1 MMRRIGKRN
10 RVVSSRVIASNNIVK
25 IENALNNMVGQ
36 PVKKAMDYLA
46 RFGFDNT
53 ELNGQDGYRKTSGIN
68 QYDTWAGYEDESGN
82 YVKLYYTMVRDRN
95 RGGNAF
101 VGEKLRGVYV
111 DGYDVEASTR
121 TRKRSIKA
129 SGMRI
134 RASVNSMKD
143 PFEMI
148 EVSRYAFTQ
157 EWENNYTGNPNTSW
171 DNIFDNALDAFMRYA
186 DDEAS
191 GFLLDQFHNGEID
204 EEEMVDLFDQWVN
217 FSDLNDFDV

>member
-1 MMRRIGKRN
+1 MKRFGKN
-10 RVVSSRVIASNNIVK
+10 RLTASARVFASNNIVK

-95 RGGNAF
+95 RGRDAF
-101 VGEKLRGVYV
+101 VGGKLRGVYV

-129 SGMRI
+129 GYQSFGNSGNPW
-134 RASVNSMKD
+134 AD
-143 PFEMI
+143 I
-148 EVSRYAFTQ
+148 EVLKDSYIKQWWRDYDSD
-157 EWENNYTGNPNTSW
+157 PVTSW
-171 DNIFDNALDAFMRYA
+171 DNVFDNALAAFQSYA

-191 GFLLDQFHNGEID
+191 GFLLDKYTSGEIGD
-204 EEEMVDLFDQWVN
+204 GDMRQEFDDFVT
-217 FSDLNDFDV
+217 FSDLNDFDF